1 MKALREREFQQ
12 MPVPHAVVF
21 NFVNPELAAF
31 AGVTRDGLAVLAG
44 DGDFHIGPPDGCC
57 SGCIS
62 ASARY
67 AAVSI
72 RKRRSRVCSFPHTRP
87 TRDLALPRCAAPDAA
102 WCLVRQ
108 RTETNQN
115 KADCEVGLQAGCS
128 AQPSMENH
136 MKHAMD
142 VFANDQWL
150 TDIDAVLADAEA
162 LLSETANQGGEKM
175 AQLRAKVE
183 SSLRV
188 ARRRMAEAQ
197 AAVLDKTRES
207 ARATNVYV
215 HKNPW
220 NAIGAAAGVGL
231 LLGFLLGRR

>member
-1 MKALREREFQQ
+1 
-12 MPVPHAVVF
+12 
-21 NFVNPELAAF
+21 
-31 AGVTRDGLAVLAG
+31 
-44 DGDFHIGPPDGCC
+44 
-57 SGCIS
+57 
-62 ASARY
+62 
-67 AAVSI
+67 
-72 RKRRSRVCSFPHTRP
+72 
-87 TRDLALPRCAAPDAA
+87 
-102 WCLVRQ
+102 
-108 RTETNQN
+108 
-115 KADCEVGLQAGCS
+115 
-128 AQPSMENH
+128 